1 MYVCLSSS
9 VLTFSFFFFV
19 CVGSNEL
26 GKRVSY
32 NFTIASGGSL
42 AAPTSAVD
50 SIAGLDQFGEACAW
64 LCLSTK
70 SSSSFVS

>member
-1 MYVCLSSS
+1 MGVYVCLSSG
-9 VLTFSFFFFV
+9 VLTFFVCVCV

-42 AAPTSAVD
+42 AVPTSAVD
-50 SIAGLDQFGEACAW
+50 SIAGLD
-64 LCLSTK
+64 
-70 SSSSFVS
+70 